1 MKKCIVIILV
11 VLILFSACAPEPA
24 PPSPNLSDCYFSEEE
39 LPQSAAA
46 DKSYFEPFIELSPSK
61 MEYVYLYVTDESGNP
76 VKNINCFNRGQWYD
90 YLSDGGGKRSGVSMP
105 GGLLPIP
112 LYSYIEGNEQ
122 ELIPDEDF
130 DAIRDKLQNELG
142 LEGNEQELILA
153 NCDAK
158 GEAITQ
164 SITIELDRLKNGE
177 IYRAVWAEETPDSSA
192 KGRADGITITVNA
205 PSGTDLSRYIVYIT
219 GHEEEKQEAF
229 PAIGSAYYGG
239 LPVKELSS
247 ESNYQL
253 GTISYYEPRYMDEN
267 GTVTLA
273 TEPLN
278 GFEAF
283 EIHLVDSIIPYAG
296 NNEYVF
302 VESFGQ
308 TEYTVT
314 P

>member
-11 VLILFSACAPEPA
+11 VFILFSACAPEPA
-24 PPSPNLSDCYFSEEE
+24 PPSPNLSDCYFPEEE

-76 VKNINCFNRGQWYD
+76 VKNITCFNRGQWYD

-112 LYSYIEGNEQ
+112 LYSYI
-122 ELIPDEDF
+122 D
-130 DAIRDKLQNELG
+130 
-142 LEGNEQELILA
+142 GNEQELILA

-219 GHEEEKQEAF
+219 GHEEEKQEAY
-229 PAIGSAYYGG
+229 PAIGAAYYGG

-283 EIHLVDSIIPYAG
+283 EIHLVDSIISYAG

>member
-76 VKNINCFNRGQWYD
+76 VKNINCFNRGQWD
-90 YLSDGGGKRSGVSMP
+90 EYLSDGGGKRSGVSMP

-112 LYSYIEGNEQ
+112 LYSYI
-122 ELIPDEDF
+122 
-130 DAIRDKLQNELG
+130 
-142 LEGNEQELILA
+142 EGNEQELILA

-219 GHEEEKQEAF
+219 GHEEEKQEAY
-229 PAIGSAYYGG
+229 PAIGAAYYGR

>member
-1 MKKCIVIILV
+1 MKKSVIL
-11 VLILFSACAPEPA
+11 LALLFTVFTGCAPEPA
-24 PPSPNLSDCYFSEEE
+24 SPSPTLSDCYFPEEE
-39 LPQSAAA
+39 LPQPAAV
-46 DKSYFEPFIELSPSK
+46 DKSGFEPFIELSSAK
-61 MEYVYLYVTDESGNP
+61 MEYVYLYIVDENGDP
-76 VKNINCFNRGQWYD
+76 VKNITCFNREQWSD
-90 YLSDGGGKRSGVSMP
+90 YVSDGGGKRSGVSMP

-122 ELIPDEDF
+122 ELI
-130 DAIRDKLQNELG
+130 
-142 LEGNEQELILA
+142 LA

-158 GEAITQ
+158 GGAITQ

-177 IYRAVWAEETPDSSA
+177 IYRAVWTAEAPDSSA
-192 KGRADGITITVNA
+192 KERTDSITVTVNA

-219 GHEEEKQEAF
+219 GHEEEKQEAY
-229 PAIGSAYYGG
+229 PAIGAAYYGG

-253 GTISYYEPRYMDEN
+253 GVISYYEPRYMDEN
-267 GTVTLA
+267 GTVTLV

-278 GFEAF
+278 RFEAF
-283 EIHLVDSIIPYAG
+283 EIHLVDSIISYAG

>member
-1 MKKCIVIILV
+1 MKKSVIL
-11 VLILFSACAPEPA
+11 LALLFTVFTGCAPEPA

-39 LPQSAAA
+39 LPQPAAV
-46 DKSYFEPFIELSPSK
+46 DKSGFEPFIELSPAK
-61 MEYVYLYVTDESGNP
+61 MEYVYLYIVDENGDP
-76 VKNINCFNRGQWYD
+76 VKNITCFNREQWND
-90 YLSDGGGKRSGVSMP
+90 YVSEGGGKRSGVSMP

-122 ELIPDEDF
+122 ELI
-130 DAIRDKLQNELG
+130 
-142 LEGNEQELILA
+142 LA

-158 GEAITQ
+158 GGAITQ

-177 IYRAVWAEETPDSSA
+177 IYRAVWTAETPESSA
-192 KGRADGITITVNA
+192 KERTDSITVTVNA

-219 GHEEEKQEAF
+219 GHEEEKQEAY
-229 PAIGSAYYGG
+229 PAIGAAYYGG
-239 LPVKELSS
+239 LLVKELSS

-253 GTISYYEPRYMDEN
+253 GVISYYEPRYMDEN
-267 GTVTLA
+267 GTVTLV

-278 GFEAF
+278 RFEAF
-283 EIHLVDSIIPYAG
+283 EIHLVDSIISYAG

>member
-76 VKNINCFNRGQWYD
+76 VKNINCFNRGQWD
-90 YLSDGGGKRSGVSMP
+90 EYLSDGGGKRSGVSMP

-112 LYSYIEGNEQ
+112 LYSYI
-122 ELIPDEDF
+122 
-130 DAIRDKLQNELG
+130 
-142 LEGNEQELILA
+142 EGNEQELILA

-219 GHEEEKQEAF
+219 GHEEEKQEAY
-229 PAIGSAYYGG
+229 PAIGAAYYGW

-283 EIHLVDSIIPYAG
+283 EIHLVDSIISYAG

>member
-24 PPSPNLSDCYFSEEE
+24 PPSPNLSDCYFPEEE

-76 VKNINCFNRGQWYD
+76 VKNINCFNRGQWD
-90 YLSDGGGKRSGVSMP
+90 EYLSEGGGKRSGVSMP

-112 LYSYIEGNEQ
+112 LYSYI
-122 ELIPDEDF
+122 
-130 DAIRDKLQNELG
+130 
-142 LEGNEQELILA
+142 EGNEQELILA

-177 IYRAVWAEETPDSSA
+177 IYKAVWTAETPDSSA

-219 GHEEEKQEAF
+219 GHEEEKQEAY
-229 PAIGSAYYGG
+229 PAIGAAYYGW

-283 EIHLVDSIIPYAG
+283 EIHLVDSIIPYAV

>member
-1 MKKCIVIILV
+1 MKKSVIL
-11 VLILFSACAPEPA
+11 LALLFTVFTGCAPEPA
-24 PPSPNLSDCYFSEEE
+24 SPSPTLSDCYFPEEE
-39 LPQSAAA
+39 LPQPAAV
-46 DKSYFEPFIELSPSK
+46 DKSGFEPFIELSSAK
-61 MEYVYLYVTDESGNP
+61 MEYVYLYIVDENGDP
-76 VKNINCFNRGQWYD
+76 VKNITCFNREQWSD
-90 YLSDGGGKRSGVSMP
+90 YVSDGGGKRSGVSMP

-122 ELIPDEDF
+122 ELI
-130 DAIRDKLQNELG
+130 
-142 LEGNEQELILA
+142 LA
-153 NCDAK
+153 TCDAK
-158 GEAITQ
+158 GGAITQ

-177 IYRAVWAEETPDSSA
+177 IYRAVWTAEAPDSSA
-192 KGRADGITITVNA
+192 KERTDSITVTVNA

-219 GHEEEKQEAF
+219 GHEEEKQEAY
-229 PAIGSAYYGG
+229 PAIGAAYYGG

-253 GTISYYEPRYMDEN
+253 GVISYYEPRYMDEN
-267 GTVTLA
+267 GTVTLV

-278 GFEAF
+278 RFEAF
-283 EIHLVDSIIPYAG
+283 EIHLVDSIISYAG

>member
-1 MKKCIVIILV
+1 MKKSVIL
-11 VLILFSACAPEPA
+11 LALLFTVFTGCAPEPA
-24 PPSPNLSDCYFSEEE
+24 PPSQNLSDCYFSEEE
-39 LPQSAAA
+39 LPQPAAV
-46 DKSYFEPFIELSPSK
+46 DKSGFEPFIELSPAK
-61 MEYVYLYVTDESGNP
+61 MEYVYLYIVDENGDP
-76 VKNINCFNRGQWYD
+76 VKNITCFNREQWSD
-90 YLSDGGGKRSGVSMP
+90 YVSEGGGKRSGVSMP

-112 LYSYIEGNEQ
+112 LYSYIEGNE
-122 ELIPDEDF
+122 L
-130 DAIRDKLQNELG
+130 
-142 LEGNEQELILA
+142 ELILA

-158 GEAITQ
+158 GGAITQ

-177 IYRAVWAEETPDSSA
+177 IYRAVWTAETPESSA
-192 KGRADGITITVNA
+192 KERTDSITVTVNA

-219 GHEEEKQEAF
+219 GHEEEKQEAY
-229 PAIGSAYYGG
+229 PAIGAAYYGG

-253 GTISYYEPRYMDEN
+253 GVISYYEPRYMDEN
-267 GTVTLA
+267 GTVTLV

-278 GFEAF
+278 RFEAF
-283 EIHLVDSIIPYAG
+283 EIHLVDSIISYAG

>member
-76 VKNINCFNRGQWYD
+76 VKNINCFNRGQWD
-90 YLSDGGGKRSGVSMP
+90 EYLSDGGGKRSGVSMP

-112 LYSYIEGNEQ
+112 LYSYI
-122 ELIPDEDF
+122 
-130 DAIRDKLQNELG
+130 
-142 LEGNEQELILA
+142 EGNEQELILA

-177 IYRAVWAEETPDSSA
+177 IYKAVWTAETPDSSA

-219 GHEEEKQEAF
+219 GHEEEKQEAY
-229 PAIGSAYYGG
+229 PAIGAAYYGW

-283 EIHLVDSIIPYAG
+283 EIHLVDSIIPYAV

>member
-1 MKKCIVIILV
+1 MKNAMKKSIIL
-11 VLILFSACAPEPA
+11 LTLLFTVFTGCAPEPA
-24 PPSPNLSDCYFSEEE
+24 PPSPNLSDCYFPEEE

-46 DKSYFEPFIELSPSK
+46 DKSCFEPFIELSPSK

-76 VKNINCFNRGQWYD
+76 VKNITCFNRGQWDD

-122 ELIPDEDF
+122 ELI
-130 DAIRDKLQNELG
+130 
-142 LEGNEQELILA
+142 LA

-177 IYRAVWAEETPDSSA
+177 IYKAVWAEETPDSSA

-219 GHEEEKQEAF
+219 GHEEEKQEAY
-229 PAIGSAYYGG
+229 PAIGAAYYGW

>member
-11 VLILFSACAPEPA
+11 VFILFSACAPEPA
-24 PPSPNLSDCYFSEEE
+24 PPSPNLSDCYFPEEE

-76 VKNINCFNRGQWYD
+76 VKNITCFNCEQWSD
-90 YLSDGGGKRSGVSMP
+90 YVSDGGGKRSGVSMP

-112 LYSYIEGNEQ
+112 LYSYI
-122 ELIPDEDF
+122 
-130 DAIRDKLQNELG
+130 
-142 LEGNEQELILA
+142 EGNEQELILA

-219 GHEEEKQEAF
+219 GHEEEKQEAY
-229 PAIGSAYYGG
+229 PAIGAAYYGW

>member
-76 VKNINCFNRGQWYD
+76 VKNINCFNRGQWD
-90 YLSDGGGKRSGVSMP
+90 EYLSDGGGKRSGVSMP

-112 LYSYIEGNEQ
+112 LYSYI
-122 ELIPDEDF
+122 
-130 DAIRDKLQNELG
+130 
-142 LEGNEQELILA
+142 EGNEQELILA

-177 IYRAVWAEETPDSSA
+177 IYKAVWTAETPDSSA

-219 GHEEEKQEAF
+219 GHEEEKQEAY
-229 PAIGSAYYGG
+229 PAIGAAYYGW

>member
-76 VKNINCFNRGQWYD
+76 VKNINCFNRGQWD
-90 YLSDGGGKRSGVSMP
+90 EYLSDGGGKRSGVSMP

-112 LYSYIEGNEQ
+112 LYSYI
-122 ELIPDEDF
+122 
-130 DAIRDKLQNELG
+130 
-142 LEGNEQELILA
+142 EGNEQELILA

-219 GHEEEKQEAF
+219 GHEEEKQEAY
-229 PAIGSAYYGG
+229 PAIGAAYYGW

>member
-24 PPSPNLSDCYFSEEE
+24 PPSPNLSDCYFPEEE

-76 VKNINCFNRGQWYD
+76 VKNINCFNRGQWD
-90 YLSDGGGKRSGVSMP
+90 EYLSDGGGKRSGVSMP

-112 LYSYIEGNEQ
+112 LYSYI
-122 ELIPDEDF
+122 
-130 DAIRDKLQNELG
+130 
-142 LEGNEQELILA
+142 EGNEQELILA

-219 GHEEEKQEAF
+219 GHEEEKQEAY
-229 PAIGSAYYGG
+229 PAIGTAYYGG

-283 EIHLVDSIIPYAG
+283 EIHLVDSIISYAG

>member
-1 MKKCIVIILV
+1 MKNAMKKSIIL
-11 VLILFSACAPEPA
+11 LTLLFTVFTGCAPEPA

-76 VKNINCFNRGQWYD
+76 VKNINCFNRGQWD
-90 YLSDGGGKRSGVSMP
+90 EYLSDGGGKRSGVSMP

-122 ELIPDEDF
+122 ELI
-130 DAIRDKLQNELG
+130 
-142 LEGNEQELILA
+142 LA

-158 GEAITQ
+158 GEAVTQ

-219 GHEEEKQEAF
+219 GHEEEKQEAY
-229 PAIGSAYYGG
+229 PAIGAAYYGG
-239 LPVKELSS
+239 LPAKELSS